1 MKKKLLRICL
11 ILVVLA
17 LPALAW
23 AQPTRTICIAS
34 SLVGNNISN
43 DESVRASSSI
53 RYADPDLLNEY
64 IEKGRNRIKE
74 KLWSI
79 ESTPEIIFLD
89 GEKVF
94 GLFDYN
100 QYGSTIVLPNKTC
113 VLIGPKGANV
123 DVISHELAHAD
134 IAKMLGYLKFYQ
146 LPIWINEGV
155 VMQVDTRKRYN
166 SEILKGVD
174 ARYVTEING
183 SDFYD
188 DETSDAVMNYAASKY
203 LLSKWI
209 EKNGADN
216 LLTDVRTGKID
227 AL

>member
-1 MKKKLLRICL
+1 MKKQLLRVCL
-11 ILVVLA
+11 ILVALA

-23 AQPTRTICIAS
+23 AQPSTAICIAS

-43 DESVRASSSI
+43 DGSVRASSSI
-53 RYADPDLLNEY
+53 RYADANLLNEY
-64 IEKGRNRIKE
+64 IEKGRSRIKK

-79 ESTPEIIFLD
+79 ESKPKILFLD

-94 GLFDYN
+94 GIFDYN
-100 QYGSTIVLPNKTC
+100 KYGSAIALPNKTC
-113 VLIGPKGANV
+113 MLIGPKGANV

-134 IAKMLGYLKFYQ
+134 IAQMLGYLKFYK
-146 LPIWINEGV
+146 LPTWINEGV
-155 VMQVDTRKRYN
+155 AMQVDTRKQYN
-166 SEILKGVD
+166 SEILKGMD
-174 ARYVTEING
+174 ARYVSKIDG
-183 SDFYD
+183 SDFYSN
-188 DETSDAVMNYAASKY
+188 ETSDAVMNYAASKY
-203 LLSKWI
+203 LVSKWI